1 MMQIGIANIAKNP
14 SILDSLDF
22 AIEIVNKKTKD
33 VKGFFIPIIYK
44 DMIENVLNEIAYQKF
59 LKENS
64 SLISYN
70 IEEDD
75 TLLDGLTDE
84 Y

>member
-14 SILDSLDF
+14 SILDSLDT

-44 DMIENVLNEIAYQKF
+44 DMIENVLKEIAYQQF

-75 TLLDGLTDE
+75 TLLDGLNDE

>member
-14 SILDSLDF
+14 SILDSLDT

-44 DMIENVLNEIAYQKF
+44 DMIENVLKEIAYQQF

-75 TLLDGLTDE
+75 SLLDGLNDE